1 VTALPQP
8 RTDEPLNDEAQADAP
23 LHDETLHDAPLHDEP
38 QADAP
43 GAGAARPD
51 RRSLALMLA
60 CSVLGAAVA
69 LLAAGQTWTRGE
81 VSSFQQ
87 AVLHVSATGSQTTG
101 VPSALALVGLA
112 SAVAVFAVRGFG
124 RRLLGAL
131 LAVAGAGV
139 MTVCVTAAT
148 GTAALDRRA
157 GAAIGLGTATAGQ
170 VTHSVWPWAGVAG
183 GALLVVAGVLVITRG
198 RDWPGMSSRYDAP
211 ASRRVVGPG
220 TAATAGPGRSRPQP
234 ERTPADVWKALDRG
248 EDPTE

>member
-1 VTALPQP
+1 MTALPQP
-8 RTDEPLNDEAQADAP
+8 RTEAPPTEDPRAADPRADEAPAAD
-23 LHDETLHDAPLHDEP
+23 P
-38 QADAP
+38 Q
-43 GAGAARPD
+43 ARPD

-69 LLAAGQTWTRGE
+69 LLAAGRTWARGD
-81 VSSFQQ
+81 VSFQR
-87 AVLHVSATGSQTTG
+87 AVLHVTATGSQTTG

-131 LAVAGAGV
+131 LALAGAGV
-139 MTVCVTAAT
+139 VEVCVTAAT

-157 GAAIGLGTATAGQ
+157 AAAVGLSTAAANH
-170 VTHSVWPWAGVAG
+170 VTHSVWPWAGVVG
-183 GALLVVAGVLVITRG
+183 GLLLVAAGLLVITRG

-211 ASRRVVGPG
+211 VRRRVVGPG
-220 TAATAGPGRSRPQP
+220 TAATAGPGRSRPQA
-234 ERTPADVWKALDRG
+234 EQTPADVWKALDRG